1 MARILFTASTY
12 SHLSNFHRPYMAAF
26 QALGWE
32 VDAAC
37 GGTPMPLPEAGQ
49 VIHIP
54 FEKQMTSLK
63 NGTATLA
70 LRRLIREGDYTLIS
84 CHTALAAF
92 FTRMAVRGMAHRPK
106 VACTAH
112 GYLFNGLGG
121 GRERLLRG
129 AEALTAPV
137 TDLLMTMN
145 GWDTAYA
152 KAHHLGS
159 RVEEIP
165 GMGLNCQPL
174 SPEQLRAGAALRRQ
188 VGEDRFL
195 LVYAAEFSQRKDQ
208 STLLRALARLPEQV
222 CLLLPGQGALWE
234 ECRRTVSALG
244 LEGRVVLPG
253 QVEDMGCWYAAADAA
268 ISSSPSEG
276 LPFNLMEAMYHAL
289 PIVASAAK
297 GNTELITHGETGLLF
312 PPGDD
317 PACAQQVA
325 LLLEQ
330 GHLGAR
336 LGRQA
341 RLAVEPYRLEHVLPR
356 VMELYGELVPLEEA
370 VPV

>member
-1 MARILFTASTY
+1 MGRVLFTASTY

-26 QALGWE
+26 RALGWE

-37 GGTPMPLPEAGQ
+37 GGTPMPLPEAGR

-54 FEKQMTSLK
+54 FEKQMTSPK
-63 NGTATLA
+63 NAAAALA
-70 LRRLIREGDYTLIS
+70 LRRLIREREYALIS

-92 FTRMAVRGMAHRPK
+92 FTRMAVRGMARRPR

-112 GYLFNGLGG
+112 GYLYNGVGG
-121 GRERLLRG
+121 GRERLLQG
-129 AEALTAPV
+129 AEALAAPV

-145 GWDTAYA
+145 SWDTAYA
-152 KAHHLGS
+152 RAHRLGA
-159 RVEEIP
+159 RIEEIP
-165 GMGLNCQPL
+165 GMGLNCQSL
-174 SPEQLRAGAALRRQ
+174 SADQLRSGAALRRE

-208 STLLRALARLPEQV
+208 ATLLRALTRLPERV

-234 ECRRTVSALG
+234 RCRQAVSALG

-253 QVEDMGCWYAAADAA
+253 QVEDMGPWYAAADAA
-268 ISSSPSEG
+268 ISASRSEG
-276 LPFNLMEAMYHAL
+276 LPFNLMEAMYHGL

-312 PPGDD
+312 PPGDAE
-317 PACAQQVA
+317 ACARQVA
-325 LLLEQ
+325 ALLEQ
-330 GHLGAR
+330 GGLTAR
-336 LGRQA
+336 LARQA
-341 RLAVEPYRLEHVLPR
+341 RLAVEPYRLERVLPQ
-356 VMELYGELVPLEEA
+356 VMALYGALVPLEEA